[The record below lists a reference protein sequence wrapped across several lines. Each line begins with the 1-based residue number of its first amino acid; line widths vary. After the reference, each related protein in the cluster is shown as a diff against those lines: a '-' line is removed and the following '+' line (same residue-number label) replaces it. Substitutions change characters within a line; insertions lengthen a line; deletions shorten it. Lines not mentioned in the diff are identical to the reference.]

1 MAINLEF
8 QAEDG
13 KVLMI
18 RFNRSN
24 VELHSEFEGDF
35 EFSKNEFDEIKQSII
50 DGANNIWKN
59 LNPRIA
65 DSFSSDYDE
74 WYDKEAGNEANL
86 FLMPKI
92 HTIKIIPPFG
102 RKTTRLYRFNKRTM
116 ESFIFDLNEL
126 DKVGKADE

>member
-24 VELHSEFEGDF
+24 VELYSELEGEF
-35 EFSKNEFDEIKQSII
+35 EFSKDKFDEIKQSII

-59 LNPRIA
+59 LNPRVA

-74 WYDKEAGNEANL
+74 WYDKEVGNEANL
-86 FLMPKI
+86 VLVPKI
-92 HTIKIIPPFG
+92 RTIKIFPPFG

-116 ESFIFDLNEL
+116 ESFIFDLNKE
-126 DKVGKADE
+126 GKADD

>member
-8 QAEDG
+8 QAENG

-24 VELHSEFEGDF
+24 VELYSEFEGKF
-35 EFSKNEFDEIKQSII
+35 EFSKDKFDEIKQSII

-59 LNPRIA
+59 LNPRVA

-74 WYDKEAGNEANL
+74 WYDKEADNEANL
-86 FLMPKI
+86 VLIPKI
-92 HTIKIIPPFG
+92 HTIKVIPPFG
-102 RKTTRLYRFNKRTM
+102 CKTTRLYRFNKRTM
-116 ESFIFDLNEL
+116 ESFIFDLNKE
-126 DKVGKADE
+126 GKADE

>member
-1 MAINLEF
+1 MTINLEF

-24 VELHSEFEGDF
+24 VELHSESEGGEF
-35 EFSKNEFDEIKQSII
+35 EFSKDEFDEIKRSII

-74 WYDKEAGNEANL
+74 WYDKEADNEANL
-86 FLMPKI
+86 ILIPKAC
-92 HTIKIIPPFG
+92 TFKIIPPFG
-102 RKTTRLYRFNKRTM
+102 YKGTRLYRFNKRTI

-126 DKVGKADE
+126 DKGEQ

>member
-13 KVLMI
+13 KVLTI

-24 VELHSEFEGDF
+24 VELHSEHEGEF
-35 EFSKNEFDEIKQSII
+35 EFSKDEFDEIKRSII

-74 WYDKEAGNEANL
+74 WYDKEAGNEASL
-86 FLMPKI
+86 VLKPKKN
-92 HTIKIIPPFG
+92 TIEIIPPMWN
-102 RKTTRLYRFNKRTM
+102 RSTRLYRFNKRTI

-126 DKVGKADE
+126 DKEED

>member
-1 MAINLEF
+1 MMAINLEF
-8 QAEDG
+8 QSENG

-24 VELHSEFEGDF
+24 VELHSELEGDF

-59 LNPRIA
+59 LKPRVA

-74 WYDKEAGNEANL
+74 WYDKEVDNEASL
-86 FLMPKI
+86 VIKPKMY
-92 HTIKIIPPFG
+92 TIDVSAPFG
-102 RKTTRLYRFNKRTM
+102 RKSTRLYRFNKRKM
-116 ESFIFDLNEL
+116 ESFIFDLNKE
-126 DKVGKADE
+126 GKADE

>member
-1 MAINLEF
+1 MAINLES
-8 QAEDG
+8 QSENG

-24 VELHSEFEGDF
+24 VELHSEFEGEF
-35 EFSKNEFDEIKQSII
+35 EFSKDEFDEIKRSII

-74 WYDKEAGNEANL
+74 WYDKEVGNEANL
-86 FLMPKI
+86 VLVPKI

-116 ESFIFDLNEL
+116 ESFIFDLNKE
-126 DKVGKADE
+126 GKADD